1 MSAPAAPPLIELR
14 GVTVAFPAGK
24 ALDAVNVRFFPGE
37 VHALMGENGAG
48 KSTVIKALNGVLPI
62 DSGELVIAGT
72 PVRFSSPAESYAAGI
87 ATVFQD
93 IHLGPKLT
101 VVENVMLGHEVRG
114 RIGINWTATRGK
126 AAAILD
132 DLGLGDLDLG
142 ARLSN
147 LSPAVQQL
155 VAMGRAMVGEPR
167 VLLLDEPT
175 SSLDPPA
182 VQMLFRII
190 KQLRDRGVAIVFVS
204 HFLEQVYAISDRM
217 TVLRDGRVQGE
228 FRTRE
233 MDRTELISTML
244 GGDIDALR
252 HIGSERRA
260 HHQDPE
266 GEPVLEAVELRQDG
280 VVEATDLMLYRGEV
294 VGFAGLRGSGRTEL
308 AALLSGVARP
318 DGGQLRLDGK
328 PVRFDSPGDALSRR
342 VVASTERR
350 AELGIIGDL
359 SVGDNIVLGL
369 QAMRGWRHRV
379 SRRERAE
386 LVKWSMEQFGL
397 AAVPVNLPARFLSGG
412 QQQKVMLARLFA
424 TRPLVMVLD
433 EPTRGVDIASKVEL
447 QAAIAKLVDRGMAV
461 VFISSEFAEV
471 VRMSDRIVVLKDRA
485 KIGELSNG
493 PGVTVDTVI
502 EMIAA
507 DGADD
512 DPGED

>member
-1 MSAPAAPPLIELR
+1 MTGPQSEPLLEMR
-14 GVTVAFPAGK
+14 GVTVSFPAGK
-24 ALDAVNVRFFPGE
+24 ALDDVDVRFHPGE

-62 DSGELVIAGT
+62 DSGTLYLDGA
-72 PVRFSSPAESYAAGI
+72 PVRFSSPAESFAAGI

-93 IHLGPKLT
+93 IHLGPKLS

-114 RIGINWTATRGK
+114 RLGINWAATRQR
-126 AAAILD
+126 AAATLSDLGLD
-132 DLGLGDLDLG
+132 DLDLRT
-142 ARLSN
+142 RLSS

-155 VAMGRAMVGEPR
+155 VAIARAMVGDPR

-182 VQMLFRII
+182 VQRLFRVIAG
-190 KQLRDRGVAIVFVS
+190 LRDRGVAIVFVS

-217 TVLRDGRVQGE
+217 TVLRDGQVQGE
-228 FRTRE
+228 FLTRDME
-233 MDRTELISTML
+233 RVELISTML

-252 HIGSERRA
+252 QIGSERRA
-260 HHQDPE
+260 HHQEPE
-266 GEPVLEAVELRQDG
+266 GDPVLEAVELRRDG
-280 VVEATDLMLYRGEV
+280 VVEATDLMLFRGEV

-308 AALLSGVARP
+308 AELLSGVARP
-318 DGGQLRLDGK
+318 DGGQLRLDGV
-328 PVRFDSPGDALSRR
+328 PVRFDSPAEALSHR

-350 AELGIIGDL
+350 AELGIIGEL
-359 SVGDNIVLGL
+359 SVADNIVLGL
-369 QAMRGWRHRV
+369 QALRGWRHPV

-386 LVKWSMEQFGL
+386 LVQWSMENFGL
-397 AAVPVNLPARFLSGG
+397 SAVPANLPAGLLSGG

-433 EPTRGVDIASKVEL
+433 EPTMGVDIASKVEL
-447 QAAIAKLVDRGMAV
+447 QATIARLVDRGMSV

-471 VRMSDRIVVLKDRA
+471 VRMSDRIVVLKDRE

-507 DGADD
+507 AGVDD
-512 DPGED
+512 DPEDD